1 MNYVKTYKDIQRYT
15 ETTQLDI
22 PSFGVD
28 VTQDIPH
35 QYNIKDNPEAFRIN
49 IINP

>member
-1 MNYVKTYKDIQRYT
+1 MRYNNMNYVKTYKDIQRYT

-28 VTQDIPH
+28 VTQDIPD
-35 QYNIKDNPEAFRIN
+35 QYNIKGLFEFSG
-49 IINP
+49 